1 MEKEEYKINFEK
13 AEGYLNKGNFN
24 QAIREFETVLEKW
37 PDDPKCYNK
46 LGVCYASVRDFIKA
60 KSYLEKA
67 LTLDLKYPEP
77 YNNLGNICLEEK
89 EYEKSIKLYKKA
101 LELNPDYTAAHSN
114 LGLAYK
120 RTKRINE
127 AVEHFKRVTEID
139 RKAPISEIKKIRM
152 KTKTKNNIIIFV
164 LILAVLIILW
174 FLLKKLN

>member
-13 AEGYLNKGNFN
+13 AEGYLKKGNFY

-37 PDDPKCYNK
+37 PDDPRCYNK
-46 LGVCYASVRDFIKA
+46 LGVCYASLRDFIKA

-77 YNNLGNICLEEK
+77 YNNLGNIGLEEK
-89 EYEKSIKLYKKA
+89 KYEKSIELYKKA
-101 LELNPDYTAAHSN
+101 LELNPDYAAAHSN

-127 AVEHFKRVTEID
+127 AVKHFKRVTEIE
-139 RKAPISEIKKIRM
+139 RKAPISEIKRIRM
-152 KTKTKNNIIIFV
+152 KTKTKNNIIIFIF
-164 LILAVLIILW
+164 ILAGLIILW
-174 FLLKKLN
+174 FLLKK

>member
-1 MEKEEYKINFEK
+1 MDNMDNKEYKINFEK
-13 AEGYLNKGNFN
+13 AECYLKKGNFN

-37 PDDPKCYNK
+37 PDDPRCYNK
-46 LGVCYASVRDFIKA
+46 LGVCYASLKDFVKA
-60 KSYLEKA
+60 KLYLEKA

-89 EYEKSIKLYKKA
+89 KYEKSIELYKKA
-101 LELNPDYTAAHSN
+101 LGN

-127 AVEHFKRVTEID
+127 AVKYFKRAAEID
-139 RKAPISEIKKIRM
+139 RKAPLSEVKKIRM
-152 KTKTKNNIIIFV
+152 KTRTKNNVIIFI

-174 FLLKKLN
+174 FLLKK

>member
-13 AEGYLNKGNFN
+13 AEGYLKKGNFN

-37 PDDPKCYNK
+37 PDDSRCYNK
-46 LGVCYASVRDFIKA
+46 LGVCYASLRDFVKA

-77 YNNLGNICLEEK
+77 YNNLGNICLERK
-89 EYEKSIKLYKKA
+89 EYEKSIELYKKA
-101 LELNPDYTAAHSN
+101 LELNPDYAAAHSN

-127 AVEHFKRVTEID
+127 AVKQFKKAAEITFF
-139 RKAPISEIKKIRM
+139 K
-152 KTKTKNNIIIFV
+152 IIFRFLKINFIFFLIHKSILQNKINYPV
-164 LILAVLIILW
+164 LILSR
-174 FLLKKLN
+174 N

>member
-13 AEGYLNKGNFN
+13 AESYLKKGNFN
-24 QAIREFETVLEKW
+24 QAIKEFKLILEKW
-37 PDDPKCYNK
+37 PDDPRCYNK
-46 LGVCYASVRDFIKA
+46 LGVCYASLRDFIKA

-67 LTLDLKYPEP
+67 LVLNPKYPEP

-89 EYEKSIKLYKKA
+89 EYEESIELYKKA
-101 LELNPDYTAAHSN
+101 LELNSDYSAAHSN

-127 AVEHFKRVTEID
+127 AVIHFKRAAEID
-139 RKAPISEIKKIRM
+139 RKAPLSEVKKIRM

-164 LILAVLIILW
+164 LILVGLIILW
-174 FLLKKLN
+174 FLLKK

>member
-46 LGVCYASVRDFIKA
+46 LGVCYASLRDFIKA

-174 FLLKKLN
+174 FLPKK

>member
-46 LGVCYASVRDFIKA
+46 LGVCYASLRDFIKA

-174 FLLKKLN
+174 FLPKKLN